1 MRFMLL
7 SLVDGQNAILPIIR
21 RDDGER
27 SRNGQGAHPPSRD
40 VSPPSGG

>member
-7 SLVDGQNAILPIIR
+7 SLVDGQNVILPIIR

-27 SRNGQGAHPPSRD
+27 ARDEQGAHPPIRAAAR
-40 VSPPSGG
+40 P